1 MAHIKIDESLP
12 GIRGLMAFSPYTA
25 TPLNALAESLLRNDV
40 GLTKG
45 ERELIA
51 TFVSYLNECFF
62 CQRIHGAVAQYY
74 YNNVDEDL
82 VRKVKE
88 NYKTAPISYKMK
100 SLLTIAESV
109 QKGGKFVK
117 VEQVIEAKKFDATDL
132 EIHDTVLIA
141 AAFCMFNRYVDGL
154 GTSAPHDP
162 ELYKQRAKRIAE
174 ETGYMNSMKIG

>member
-1 MAHIKIDESLP
+1 MS
-12 GIRGLMAFSPYTA
+12 FSPYTA
-25 TPLNALAESLLRNDV
+25 TPLNALAELLLRSDV

-51 TFVSYLNECFF
+51 TYVSYLNECFF

-74 YNNVDEDL
+74 FNNVDEDL

-88 NYKTAPISYKMK
+88 NYKSAPISDKLK
-100 SLLTIAESV
+100 FLLAIAENV
-109 QKGGKFVK
+109 QKGGKYVK
-117 VEQVIEAKKFDATDL
+117 IEQVEEAKKFGTTDL

-141 AAFCMFNRYVDGL
+141 AAFCMFNRYVDGM
-154 GTSAPHDP
+154 GTFAPENP

-174 ETGYMNSMKIG
+174 ETGYVNSI